1 MYEQVVEPLVRG
13 VLGGTNGALVCLGA
27 VGSGKAHTLF
37 GSAAAQAYG
46 VEAARA
52 EWGAALRACEHALR
66 EMAGGSGGGGGG
78 GGCGGGGGGGGG
90 GAGGGLPVASSPGGA
105 APPLSLV

>member
-1 MYEQVVEPLVRG
+1 MYEQLVEPLVRG

-52 EWGAALRACEHALR
+52 EWGAALRACEHMLR
-66 EMAGGSGGGGGG
+66 EVACGSGGGG
-78 GGCGGGGGGGGG
+78 
-90 GAGGGLPVASSPGGA
+90 
-105 APPLSLV
+105 